1 MVRVECG
8 EVTDV
13 VTGSLPSPAKYSGDH
28 RMEQWNM
35 KILDPTGR
43 SSSMQCQTATTVGGT
58 SSFHCRPRLSVVD
71 VGGTCLMLPK
81 AYLLHPML
89 WTCSRESRE
98 TAEVRRIMPGQQ
110 LPTGRAEPRLSRARV
125 CHQESR
131 YMYRTS
137 YHSCTYIPYLPTY
150 LPYVYF

>member
-1 MVRVECG
+1 
-8 EVTDV
+8 
-13 VTGSLPSPAKYSGDH
+13 
-28 RMEQWNM
+28 
-35 KILDPTGR
+35 
-43 SSSMQCQTATTVGGT
+43 
-58 SSFHCRPRLSVVD
+58 
-71 VGGTCLMLPK
+71 MLPK

-131 YMYRTS
+131 DTYMYRTS

-150 LPYVYF
+150 LPYMYF

>member
-1 MVRVECG
+1 MQAEVQVWFALSVER
-8 EVTDV
+8 
-13 VTGSLPSPAKYSGDH
+13 SLMSSLAPCQAQPNILA
-28 RMEQWNM
+28 MEQWNM

-58 SSFHCRPRLSVVD
+58 SSFHCRPRLSLVD

-110 LPTGRAEPRLSRARV
+110 LPTGRAEPLFHVQGCVIKSLAIHV
-125 CHQESR
+125 
-131 YMYRTS
+131 
-137 YHSCTYIPYLPTY
+137 PYL
-150 LPYVYF
+150 LP